1 MVAFFSYVT
10 YANNERIIPF
20 KHQYPTQKIIPSPR
34 ILPTIHFLFHD
45 DLQQITTT
53 GKESPRITP
62 ISAIASDWLKLP
74 SGLSSFQEIP
84 HLGDAQKA
92 IAFNGG
98 SSHSCHMPCMS
109 RTQDDRRVLQP
120 LFRLRL
126 FAVQVMQSPERG
138 EYCTGLSISIV
149 VRTREIIEVMA
160 VNESKRSEVKCDP
173 SLAVPQARWV
183 VCQPTKS
190 SGKGIIR
197 VARLVY
203 HLSYELS

>member
-1 MVAFFSYVT
+1 M
-10 YANNERIIPF
+10 
-20 KHQYPTQKIIPSPR
+20 
-34 ILPTIHFLFHD
+34 LPTIHSLFHD
-45 DLQQITTT
+45 DSQQISLT
-53 GKESPRITP
+53 GKESPGIAP
-62 ISAIASDWLKLP
+62 IFVIASDWLMLP

-84 HLGDAQKA
+84 YLGDAQKA

-109 RTQDDRRVLQP
+109 RTQDDRRVLQSI
-120 LFRLRL
+120 FRLRL

-149 VRTREIIEVMA
+149 VRTRKIIEVMA
-160 VNESKRSEVKCDP
+160 VNESKRLEVQCDP

-190 SGKGIIR
+190 SGKGSIR

>member
-1 MVAFFSYVT
+1 M
-10 YANNERIIPF
+10 
-20 KHQYPTQKIIPSPR
+20 
-34 ILPTIHFLFHD
+34 LPLIHILFHND
-45 DLQQITTT
+45 SQQITVT
-53 GKESPRITP
+53 GKESPIITP
-62 ISAIASDWLKLP
+62 IFSITSDWLMLP
-74 SGLSSFQEIP
+74 SGLSSFQQIP

-98 SSHSCHMPCMS
+98 SSYSCHMPCMS
-109 RTQDDRRVLQP
+109 RTQDDRRILQP

-138 EYCTGLSISIV
+138 EYCTGLSISLV
-149 VRTREIIEVMA
+149 VRTRKIIEVMA

-183 VCQPTKS
+183 MCQPAKS
-190 SGKGIIR
+190 SRKGSIH